1 MSTHEQISSA
11 AGEDLRRGQ
20 IPLHPR
26 DISPAHL
33 DEIGEWL
40 AAARP
45 RLYRL
50 AQLRG
55 VPTDTLEDVV
65 QETLLEAWKHLD
77 RLVAPEG
84 FHLWLDEI
92 CRNICRRQARRH
104 LTESRHTLPVQGN
117 GDEEAEEACLSLLNA
132 IPDQEILDPVEVLN
146 RQDMAALLDRALGA
160 LPGSAREM
168 VELCY
173 LMELPQREVAA
184 RLDLSLSALE
194 ARLHRARHH
203 LRQVLNGPLRADAEA
218 IGLALDQAYAGGWCQ
233 TRLWC
238 TLCGRHRLFGVFL
251 PQPGGGANLH
261 MQCPACEQ
269 RYGLSDTQSNN
280 VHSKGLV
287 RLDGLQSFRPAW
299 KRTMQTMSRVLME
312 TLRPGAQRCPYCR
325 RPASIHLIEKTQ
337 EMHSNAAMRLPP
349 GLARHPAQ
357 FWVYWDCL
365 RCGQSA
371 GAAGALFAASD
382 LVYWSFASTRQ
393 FMHEH
398 PRWISEPELLVEY
411 AGQPAIR
418 FQMADVTSAARLTVL
433 AHRQTLHTLAI
444 F

>member
-1 MSTHEQISSA
+1 MSTQERIYST
-11 AGEDLRRGQ
+11 AGEDVLRGQ
-20 IPLHPR
+20 LPEDHQ
-26 DISPAHL
+26 DVSPERL
-33 DEIGEWL
+33 YEIEAWL

-55 VPTDTLEDVV
+55 VPADNLEDVV
-65 QETLLEAWKHLD
+65 QETLLEAWRHLD
-77 RLVAPEG
+77 RLSAPEG

-92 CRNICRRQARRH
+92 CRNICRRQARKH
-104 LTESRHTLPVQGN
+104 LTELRHAFLFQGN
-117 GDEEAEEACLSLLNA
+117 SDEDAEEASLSLLNT
-132 IPDQEILDPVEVLN
+132 IPDHEILDPVEVLS
-146 RQDMAALLDRALGA
+146 RQEVAVLLDRALGA
-160 LPGSAREM
+160 LPSSAREM

-194 ARLHRARHH
+194 ARLHRARHQ

-218 IGLALDQAYAGGWCQ
+218 LGLALDQEYVGGWCE

-251 PQPGGGANLH
+251 LQPGGSANLH

-299 KRTMQTMSRVLME
+299 KRTMQAMSRLLME
-312 TLRPGAQRCPYCR
+312 TLRPGAHECPYCR
-325 RPASIHLIEKTQ
+325 RPAAIRLIEKTQ
-337 EMHSNAAMRLPP
+337 EMQGNEAMRLPP

-357 FWVYWDCL
+357 FWVYWDCP

-371 GAAGALFAASD
+371 GAGGALFAASD
-382 LVYWSFASTRQ
+382 LVYWSSAPTRQ
-393 FMHEH
+393 FMYEH

-411 AGQPAIR
+411 ASQPAIR

-433 AHRQTLHTLAI
+433 AHRQTLHVLA
-444 F
+444 FF